1 MFWSAGQM
9 LDFIR
14 RLDVGVGGGHLEPR
28 LVCYVIGLDGE
39 GSSRHSK
46 GTAGVWLGQCACGV
60 DGDVELWADPN
71 KE

>member
-9 LDFIR
+9 LGFIR

-46 GTAGVWLGQCACGV
+46 GTAGVGPDHCACGV

>member
-14 RLDVGVGGGHLEPR
+14 WLDVGVGGGHLEPR

-60 DGDVELWADPN
+60 DGDVELWTDPN

>member
-14 RLDVGVGGGHLEPR
+14 RLDVGVGGGHLEPG

-46 GTAGVWLGQCACGV
+46 GTA
-60 DGDVELWADPN
+60 
-71 KE
+71 